1 MQTLYHTLLP
11 YKCFVMDKVC
21 NRTFFFEL
29 PKAAVQQH
37 KEKKT
42 DNVWLIQGGKGQQK
56 LIFKNSYV
64 IGLWFKYCTLAR
76 N

>member
-21 NRTFFFEL
+21 NGTFFFEL

-37 KEKKT
+37 KGKKGSQCLVDT
-42 DNVWLIQGGKGQQK
+42 GWKRSAKINI
-56 LIFKNSYV
+56 
-64 IGLWFKYCTLAR
+64 
-76 N
+76 